1 MNDLIVNLQSLVK
14 ALEGGQQG
22 GVPGSQT
29 QGSALQVEDLSP
41 VIQNVCWK
49 EDTIKLQKVLKV
61 ESCRST
67 LAQFD
72 RQLDYGQ
79 FGGSAQ
85 LEGAVGQEET
95 SSIVRVVVPMCFYSH
110 LRRTTLVADLVH
122 TVDSKKASERAAEDA
137 AKKLSSDIE
146 FDSFRGCAD
155 FSNNGI
161 FDGNPLAIPNLP
173 NIRGVDVQVRASDY
187 QFNSHDLMLEEYGS
201 NLSIVISGG
210 GTLSQ
215 SVIEDMHVRSQMN
228 MGDAK
233 RLLVDPLV
241 ASAYNKTLIGAVNGA
256 FAPIG
261 QRIVLG
267 GGKGQDSSGA
277 DLRSQIV
284 HNGVVDIDTSRFLAG
299 KTTWAR
305 TRSSAPGMPSIGA
318 SAITDYS
325 ATVAGALPRNSSTYR
340 YIVTACN
347 EAGESSPFGLGVDTA
362 GVSKVQLGA
371 TNDSAGS
378 VKIVIT
384 AGTGTIRHYNIYRT
398 AAGGGLKAVNYR
410 FIGRVAW
417 AGATT
422 TFIDLGNKLPGF
434 VTGFLVQ
441 EDTMAFKELAP
452 YSRLKL
458 AVSELSTPEAHF
470 RFLTLAVYQPR
481 KNVLC
486 DNLIGA
492 L

>member
-22 GVPGSQT
+22 GAPGSQT
-29 QGSALQVEDLSP
+29 QGSALQIEDLSP

-61 ESCRST
+61 ESCKST

-110 LRRTTLVADLVH
+110 LRRTTLVADLVQ

-137 AKKLSSDIE
+137 AKKLSADIE

-155 FSNNGI
+155 FSNAGI

-215 SVIEDMHVRSQMN
+215 SVVEDMHVRSQMN
-228 MGDAK
+228 MGEAK

-261 QRIVLG
+261 QRIVM
-267 GGKGQDSSGA
+267 GGKATDASGA
-277 DLRSQIV
+277 DLRQQFV

-305 TRSSAPGMPSIGA
+305 TRSSAPGVPSIAGGGL
-318 SAITDYS
+318 TDYS
-325 ATVAGALPRNSSTYR
+325 ATVSGALARTSSVYR

-347 EAGESSPFGLGVDTA
+347 EAGESSPFGLGTDTS
-362 GVSKVQLGA
+362 GVSKVA
-371 TNDSAGS
+371 MASTADSLGS
-378 VKIVIT
+378 VKMVIT

-398 AAGGGLKAVNYR
+398 AAGGGLKAINYR
-410 FIGRVAW
+410 FIGRVAY

-422 TFIDLGNKLPGF
+422 TFIDLGNRLPGF

-470 RFLTLAVYQPR
+470 RFLTLAVFQPR
-481 KNVLC
+481 KNVLA
-486 DNLIGA
+486 DNLIGS